1 MKYKIIS
8 CKWEI
13 TDKCNLKCIHC
24 LVRRVKRKRELS
36 TSEVLTALEN
46 LQRHGLRKLEL
57 TGGEP
62 LLRRDIFHILEY
74 CKKKGI
80 EVDLITNGTLIDK
93 YVVKK
98 LKKVANRIYVSLDGP
113 NSKIN
118 DAIRGKGSF
127 RKTLKGI
134 KLLIKERIDTVCIL
148 TLNKINISHLNSYYN
163 FLKKLGI
170 KKFLVNTVVLRGIAW
185 KNRKKLSI
193 KLKEILR
200 IFSKRYK
207 VEDKCDAKLEEI
219 FISPN
224 GDMYLCSELYQ
235 KRPSLKIGNALTFTD
250 KNLEYG
256 KSLLSYKGECSY
268 RRLYSP
274 QLAIDLYCG
283 GCSILRN
290 FNSLSNSTVS

>member
-1 MKYKIIS
+1 
-8 CKWEI
+8 
-13 TDKCNLKCIHC
+13 
-24 LVRRVKRKRELS
+24 
-36 TSEVLTALEN
+36 
-46 LQRHGLRKLEL
+46 LEL

-80 EVDLITNGTLIDK
+80 AVDLITNGTLIDK
-93 YVVKK
+93 HIAKK
-98 LKKVANRIYVSLDGP
+98 LKKVVNRIYVSLDGP
-113 NSKIN
+113 NSEIN

-127 RKTLKGI
+127 HKTLKGI
-134 KLLIKERIDTVCIL
+134 KLLIKKRIDTVCIL
-148 TLNKINISHLNSYYN
+148 TLNKINISHLNSYYDL
-163 FLKKLGI
+163 LKKLGI

-193 KLKEILR
+193 KLKEIRR

-207 VEDKCDAKLEEI
+207 VEDKCDARLKEI

-235 KRPSLKIGNALTFTD
+235 KRPSLKIGNVLTFTD
-250 KNLEYG
+250 KNLECG
-256 KSLLSYKGECSY
+256 KSMLNYRGKCSY

-274 QLAIDLYCG
+274 QLAIDLYYG